1 MVASTLN
8 RSPLQFVAIAAA
20 GLLSELLSGC
30 TASATRQPAAV
41 PAKQRAHIG
50 EPCAALKEQH
60 VGAVPVGILLEL
72 ADVVEPVGVP
82 IKDWLATHS
91 VEVHHLARIS
101 VPMTGSTPVAGPFGT
116 CLDRTCSESEDAT
129 VQVTVTKI
137 PADTSAPVELQLD
150 FTSGNGRPRRLWVR
164 TADQEPVL
172 ESLATPPEQTLVI
185 TPYYLFDP
193 RQHSLE
199 LLTQCAYSRTSKTT
213 ASQ

>member
-1 MVASTLN
+1 MVASALN
-8 RSPLQFVAIAAA
+8 RSPLQFVAIAAVS
-20 GLLSELLSGC
+20 LLSQLSIGC

-41 PAKQRAHIG
+41 PDKQRAHIG

-60 VGAVPVGILLEL
+60 VGAVPVGILLEV
-72 ADVVEPVGVP
+72 ADVVEPVGSP

-91 VEVHHLARIS
+91 VEVHHVARIS
-101 VPMTGSTPVAGPFGT
+101 VPMTANTPVSGPFGT
-116 CLDRTCSESEDAT
+116 CLDRTCSEAEDTT

-137 PADTSAPVELQLD
+137 PTDASAPVELQLD
-150 FTSGNGRPRRLWVR
+150 FTSGNGRPRRLSVR
-164 TADQEPVL
+164 TGDQEPVL
-172 ESLATPPEQTLVI
+172 ESLTTPPEQALVI

-199 LLTQCAYSRTSKTT
+199 LLTQCATSRTSKAT